1 MTNII
6 LTVVAGLL
14 VSILTGLLTYFIK
27 QAKNYK
33 KLLEEQRTEGYRQ
46 LIHEEIKPL
55 EKDLGELRAKVLT
68 LGQKEQHHIDI
79 IQGSYKFRLIHLC
92 KTYIRQQYITQD
104 QFDQLSEFYKVYAE
118 LGGNGQAAEFY
129 DKVLDLP
136 IHD

>member
-1 MTNII
+1 MTTII
-6 LTVVAGLL
+6 ISVVAGLL
-14 VSILTGLLTYFIK
+14 LSILTGCLAYFVK
-27 QAKNYK
+27 EAKNYK
-33 KLLEEQRTEGYRQ
+33 KLLEEQREEGFRQ

-55 EKDLGELRAKVLT
+55 EKDLGELRAKLLEVGET
-68 LGQKEQHHIDI
+68 EKHHIEI

-104 QFDQLSEFYKVYAE
+104 QFDQLSEFYKVYTD